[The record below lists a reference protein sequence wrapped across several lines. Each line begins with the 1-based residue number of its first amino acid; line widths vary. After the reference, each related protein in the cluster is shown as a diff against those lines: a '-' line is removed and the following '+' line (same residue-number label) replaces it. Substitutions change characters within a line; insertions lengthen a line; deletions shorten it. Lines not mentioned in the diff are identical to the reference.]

1 MNALY
6 LVKNYLFMIVL
17 FFTTTLLS
25 VKYHLDI
32 LLANLCVLILFVV
45 SLNIFKQNLIER
57 IFQLFIGIVVLGIS
71 FFVNTKIYTIPLF
84 LAFMGGIY
92 WFNSNKDDAFFE
104 KFIIFIAIFF
114 NLSFISNS
122 KIMEVQYDFPSCYNY
137 IEYILENNFLFWQEN
152 PLLSRPS
159 YSTYHPILHFF
170 LAAIGIKLGT
180 FLTNSVE
187 AANEGLQIFTLSYML
202 WYYIISSKILKL
214 LNINGILYRVSLLFI
229 SFFPIYNAIS
239 GFINNDALL
248 LPLQA
253 MVIYYSL
260 LYLKTNK
267 KENLFYIFVFITLSC
282 LVKLSGVLMLGGVSY
297 IFLIELYNNRN
308 KETFFKIFKFSVFI
322 LLGISIWPIYQYFV
336 LDYSFYAVPPQTHL
350 SLEEYSL
357 WERYSPFRAFFY
369 ERMFYNDFGSNLW
382 ETMTKTAL
390 FGQWD
395 FSYKGAKIMWLIKL
409 MIFLY
414 KIVIA
419 TSIASFGYIAIKEY
433 KNKYTWLL
441 LCLILSVLSG
451 HIMFSVKHPYMCNQ
465 DFRYVGILALLISCI
480 IGRFLTNMPKV
491 VQQILVTIIIL
502 FAIVSQ
508 TVWWYISL

>member
-17 FFTTTLLS
+17 FFTTTLFS
-25 VKYHLDI
+25 VKYHFDI

-45 SLNIFKQNLIER
+45 SSNIFKQNLIER

-202 WYYIISSKILKL
+202 WYYIASSKILKL

-239 GFINNDALL
+239 GFINNDAL
-248 LPLQA
+248 
-253 MVIYYSL
+253 
-260 LYLKTNK
+260 
-267 KENLFYIFVFITLSC
+267 
-282 LVKLSGVLMLGGVSY
+282 
-297 IFLIELYNNRN
+297 
-308 KETFFKIFKFSVFI
+308 
-322 LLGISIWPIYQYFV
+322 
-336 LDYSFYAVPPQTHL
+336 
-350 SLEEYSL
+350 
-357 WERYSPFRAFFY
+357 
-369 ERMFYNDFGSNLW
+369 
-382 ETMTKTAL
+382 
-390 FGQWD
+390 
-395 FSYKGAKIMWLIKL
+395 
-409 MIFLY
+409 
-414 KIVIA
+414 
-419 TSIASFGYIAIKEY
+419 
-433 KNKYTWLL
+433 
-441 LCLILSVLSG
+441 
-451 HIMFSVKHPYMCNQ
+451 
-465 DFRYVGILALLISCI
+465 
-480 IGRFLTNMPKV
+480 
-491 VQQILVTIIIL
+491 
-502 FAIVSQ
+502 
-508 TVWWYISL
+508 